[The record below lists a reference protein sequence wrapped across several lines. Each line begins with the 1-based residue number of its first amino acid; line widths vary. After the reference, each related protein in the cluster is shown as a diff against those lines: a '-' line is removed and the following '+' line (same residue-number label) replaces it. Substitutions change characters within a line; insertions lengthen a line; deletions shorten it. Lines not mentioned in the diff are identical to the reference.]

1 MHIKWSTS
9 DLGVYMWDGIERRKG
24 ADWIDVGINIFNILA
39 WIVFVVA
46 LIIFDRAR
54 PEQDYFV
61 YQMIGEPVEVRTYW
75 LEELKNWLLVSLY
88 VCTLISVVTLVM
100 NSMRLKRRDDRQRY
114 GMYMLVSICIAFIAV
129 LLLQ

>member
-1 MHIKWSTS
+1 
-9 DLGVYMWDGIERRKG
+9 MWDGIERRKG

-61 YQMIGEPVEVRTYW
+61 YQMIGEPVEVRKYW
-75 LEELKNWLLVSLY
+75 LEELRNWLLVSLY
-88 VCTLISVVTLVM
+88 VCTFISVVTLIM
-100 NSMRLKRRDDRQRY
+100 NSMRLKRRDDRKRY
-114 GMYMLVSICIAFIAV
+114 GMYMLVSICIAFIAI
-129 LLLQ
+129 LLVQ